1 MKRFVV
7 LICVLSIL
15 LSVFTFFLGRYTKTE
30 KENKIYPQTFK
41 VVNIKNDI
49 VTLENFEGYTFQ
61 FEGAED
67 WMIGDFCSCIMDSK
81 NTDSIFDDEI
91 LEKRYS
97 GFYEE
102 SN

>member
-1 MKRFVV
+1 MRKLFAIVGV
-7 LICVLSIL
+7 CFIFSA
-15 LSVFTFFLGRYTKTE
+15 FFAIRNTETE
-30 KENKIYPQTFK
+30 KENRTYPETLK
-41 VVNIKNDI
+41 VVNIENDI
-49 VTLENFEGYTFQ
+49 VTLENSTGYTFQ

-81 NTDSIFDDEI
+81 NTDLISDDEI

-102 SN
+102 SD

>member
-1 MKRFVV
+1 MKKLFAIIGVCF
-7 LICVLSIL
+7 IFSAI
-15 LSVFTFFLGRYTKTE
+15 FTVKNTEIE
-30 KENKIYPQTFK
+30 KENRIYPQTFK
-41 VVNIKNDI
+41 VVNIENDV
-49 VTLENFEGYTFQ
+49 VTLENFEGYIFQ

-67 WMIGDFCSCIMDSK
+67 WMIGDICSCIMDSK